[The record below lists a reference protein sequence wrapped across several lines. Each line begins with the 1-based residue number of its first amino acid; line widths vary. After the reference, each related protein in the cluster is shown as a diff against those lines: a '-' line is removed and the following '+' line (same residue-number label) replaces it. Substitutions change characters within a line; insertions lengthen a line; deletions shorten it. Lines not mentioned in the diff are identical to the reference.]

1 VAAATSAP
9 DGDGPVVIEV
19 TPADGQDVSLEMY
32 AATARSGLLAEA
44 LGAPVEV
51 VEVIDRIAATPA

>member
-1 VAAATSAP
+1 
-9 DGDGPVVIEV
+9 
-19 TPADGQDVSLEMY
+19 VSLEMY